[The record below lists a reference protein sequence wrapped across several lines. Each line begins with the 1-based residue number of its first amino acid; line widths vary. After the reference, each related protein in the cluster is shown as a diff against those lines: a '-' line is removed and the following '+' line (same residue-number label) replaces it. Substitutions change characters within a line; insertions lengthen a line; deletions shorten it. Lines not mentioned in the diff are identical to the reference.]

1 MIQPQRGVPAGVMA
15 PIADSLSITVAD
27 NGGFILYV
35 SVTEENESGIPTKTN
50 KMLVAQDIEA
60 LTKIVL
66 NIAPNMKSAT
76 GVRCCGNKS

>member
-1 MIQPQRGVPAGVMA
+1 MIQPQRGVPAGVMT

-35 SVTEENESGIPTKTN
+35 SITEERENGAVKVN

-60 LTKIVL
+60 LTKIVMDF
-66 NIAPNMKSAT
+66 APNMKSAT
-76 GVRCCGNKS
+76 GAKCCGDRT